1 MSSRSIWAADKNVL
15 YKIAVLVVE
24 RNYMR
29 RNFAQVLQE
38 GKIDIRNEYS
48 KLYAMFYGKDSSGN
62 SVAKIIS
69 DSFTDYYFRGTC
81 LSLDEFNTVY
91 GFNFEAYPVDVS
103 VEYLVDFCEYIFN
116 LVVCNQDVFAQ
127 INKFLFISQIDKVIE
142 SIGYMKADNSQFV
155 IFVPKDSVAVAVSK
169 SEYIPKDISYKVIA
183 YNHHSMKGNLE
194 GKKETLLK
202 LADILEAKRAKLSKV
217 TESGVEK
224 DLFFLLNNC
233 NIRHNNRDIN
243 LKGKYHRFIAEISG
257 GEQERI
263 YDEIYQMCLL
273 AFMQLEH
280 ADRKDW
286 LDDLKYKIVNDK

>member
-1 MSSRSIWAADKNVL
+1 
-15 YKIAVLVVE
+15 
-24 RNYMR
+24 MR
-29 RNFAQVLQE
+29 RNFAQVLRE
-38 GKIDIRNEYS
+38 GKIDIRDEYA
-48 KLYAMFYGKDSSGN
+48 KLYTLFYGKN
-62 SVAKIIS
+62 SDGKSIAKMIS
-69 DSFTDYYFRGTC
+69 DNFINCYFRGTC
-81 LSLDEFNTVY
+81 LHLDEFDRVY
-91 GFNFEAYPVDVS
+91 GFHFEAHPNDIS
-103 VEYLVDFCEYIFN
+103 VEYLVNFCEYIYN
-116 LVVCNQDVFAQ
+116 LIAANQEILFQRDSSFMFTQ
-127 INKFLFISQIDKVIE
+127 ILKVIE
-142 SIGYMKADNSQFV
+142 AIGYTNAKNSQFM
-155 IFVPKDSVAVAVSK
+155 IFVPKDSVAVAVSE

-286 LDDLKYKIVNDK
+286 LDDLKDKIVNDK